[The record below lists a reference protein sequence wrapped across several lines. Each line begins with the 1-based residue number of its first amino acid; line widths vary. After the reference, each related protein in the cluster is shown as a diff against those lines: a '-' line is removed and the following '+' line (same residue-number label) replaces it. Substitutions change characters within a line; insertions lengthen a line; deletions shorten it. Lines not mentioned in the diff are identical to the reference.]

1 MVTFGVGANQ
11 FLHQLIIAVQG
22 IHIAGP
28 PPQQS
33 IFSISRSHILLSR
46 LPVNDEINGVDGGQR
61 CVLRLI
67 NGWIFND
74 FLQFIICKDQIFK
87 AGKDF
92 LFICLNCHNRLF
104 GRSLLMPHARRL
116 PPIDDQSALI
126 FFQQIEG
133 FEMKICVLALEFSG
147 LQFPGHP
154 SGSYRAYPEQQHLLY
169 SRNPAYRESLV
180 AYKGHPIIVPFAES
194 RFLMTGIFIYHICF
208 ITLSKSTI
216 CQCMTN

>member
-1 MVTFGVGANQ
+1 M
-11 FLHQLIIAVQG
+11 
-22 IHIAGP
+22 P
-28 PPQQS
+28 
-33 IFSISRSHILLSR
+33 
-46 LPVNDEINGVDGGQR
+46 
-61 CVLRLI
+61 RLI

-147 LQFPGHP
+147 LNFRDTLRDHIG
-154 SGSYRAYPEQQHLLY
+154 RI
-169 SRNPAYRESLV
+169 RNSSTYFIAGIQLTESPLV